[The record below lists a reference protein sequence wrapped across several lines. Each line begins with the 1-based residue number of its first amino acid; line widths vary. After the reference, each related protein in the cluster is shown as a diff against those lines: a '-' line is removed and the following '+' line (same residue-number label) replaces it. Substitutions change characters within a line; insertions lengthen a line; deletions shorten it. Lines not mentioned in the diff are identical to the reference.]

1 MESKL
6 FEQVLK
12 ECNFANLPSK
22 YDEPMKEASKSID
35 FHFDKVGKDCFK
47 ISVKKEKYQEVRCGY
62 YTGKLSQKLLTYAVK
77 LNKKQY
83 ACSMYHDLIRN
94 LTSFNTELPQI
105 KIQRRNK
112 C

>member
-22 YDEPMKEASKSID
+22 YDEPMEEASKSID

-47 ISVKKEKYQEVRCGY
+47 ISVKKEKYQEILKRFPEAEVRDLTEGEEFNLF
-62 YTGKLSQKLLTYAVK
+62 KLKFKDATNVK
-77 LNKKQY
+77 
-83 ACSMYHDLIRN
+83 SD
-94 LTSFNTELPQI
+94 
-105 KIQRRNK
+105 
-112 C
+112 